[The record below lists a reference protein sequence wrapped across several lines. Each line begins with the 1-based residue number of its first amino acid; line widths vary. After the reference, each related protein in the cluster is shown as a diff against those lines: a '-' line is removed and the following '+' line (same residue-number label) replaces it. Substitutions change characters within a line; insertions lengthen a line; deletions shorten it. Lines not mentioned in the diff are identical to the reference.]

1 MEETIICFIGIAI
14 CVFLEHQGLG
24 GAENVLGNAKLK
36 GQQLELVH
44 DLRVLMSHCNT
55 ILVWGL

>member
-1 MEETIICFIGIAI
+1 MC
-14 CVFLEHQGLG
+14 FLEHQGLG